1 MKIIEYIFKE
11 NACYFDQDDY
21 YGQAVLNIFDE
32 AQGRSL
38 VEETIENI
46 DETDGLGEGYAKRN
60 PVLLAGI
67 IQAMILDHNTRH
79 LVNTLQVSCAVLLAT
94 MQKNHAAMLGEL
106 REIRKA
112 VDSREAV
119 KND

>member
-1 MKIIEYIFKE
+1 MKTIEEIFGK
-11 NACYFDQDDY
+11 NALGFDQNSHF
-21 YGQAVLNIFDE
+21 QAVENVLVGLSE
-32 AQGRSL
+32 SL
-38 VEETIENI
+38 LETAVGNI
-46 DETDGLGEGYAKRN
+46 DETPGFGCDYAKRN

-67 IQAMILDHNTRH
+67 IQAMILDHNARH